1 MTEALSPVV
10 AVVVSCRKGGRVGVV
25 GAYVG
30 YMNHFNFGALME
42 KGLALKAGQTPVQVP
57 FYFSE

>member
-1 MTEALSPVV
+1 
-10 AVVVSCRKGGRVGVV
+10 VGVV

-57 FYFSE
+57 FSSLLSEAWRVRLCAYGCG